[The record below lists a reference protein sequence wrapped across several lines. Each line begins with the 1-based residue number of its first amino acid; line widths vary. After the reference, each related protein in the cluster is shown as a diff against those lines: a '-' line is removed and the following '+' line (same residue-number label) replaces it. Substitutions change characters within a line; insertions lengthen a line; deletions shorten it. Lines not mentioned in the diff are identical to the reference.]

1 MAVEHRINGRQ
12 IVMSDQA
19 RPADEMKPGTDES
32 SAPSAVH
39 RDRRALMLGAAA
51 AGAGVAAS
59 LAGGG
64 LAEAAPDAGGAVQLG
79 KSNSAKATT
88 QVITKAG
95 DGLKGQTSATN
106 HSGIVGSDTSSGTGG
121 HGVYGN
127 SVHGDGV
134 LGVSAHKTGVVGQ
147 GSTAGQSGV
156 AGIDASTKT
165 GGHGVFGQSQHGDAV
180 FATSLNGVA
189 LRGESARPGPERAGQ
204 GQVRAQRYGHGAQRP
219 QDRPR
224 QRARDDLVEYSA
236 GHDSEPSGRHLDRRC
251 DRWLRR
257 VHGRA
262 VGQRRDRRQ
271 GRLDGSR
278 LAARR
283 SSFAGR
289 VARFRRRVTRFRA
302 QAQRH
307 MT

>member
-64 LAEAAPDAGGAVQLG
+64 LAEAAPSAGGAVQLG

-88 QVITKAG
+88 QVITKGG

-106 HSGIVGSDTSSGTGG
+106 HSGIVGFDTSSGTGG

-134 LGVSAHKTGVVGQ
+134 LGISAHKTGVVGQ
-147 GSTAGQSGV
+147 GSTSGQSGV
-156 AGIDASTKT
+156 AGIDMSTTT

-180 FATSLNGVA
+180 LATSSKGVA
-189 LRGESARPGPERAGQ
+189 LRGESA
-204 GQVRAQRYGHGAQRP
+204 HGLAL
-219 QDRPR
+219 
-224 QRARDDLVEYSA
+224 LVEGRAKFAHS
-236 GHDSEPSGRHLDRRC
+236 GVVTVPSGHKTAHVNVPGMTSSNIVLATIQNPPGGIVIEGATAGSGGFTVALSASGETGVKVGWMVLD
-251 DRWLRR
+251 
-257 VHGRA
+257 
-262 VGQRRDRRQ
+262 
-271 GRLDGSR
+271 
-278 LAARR
+278 
-283 SSFAGR
+283 
-289 VARFRRRVTRFRA
+289 
-302 QAQRH
+302 
-307 MT
+307 